1 MDLTDKTILIS
12 RTDSIGD
19 VILTLPM
26 CVWIKQTFP
35 NSKIIFLGDTYTRPI
50 LECLPEIDEIME
62 WSVLKQMPDANK
74 IDLLKS
80 KQIDVCIHVFP
91 RKEIA
96 SLAKR
101 AKIPTRVGTSHRAF
115 HLLTCNIRL
124 GFSRKNSDFHES
136 QLNFELLKPFG
147 IKTLPSL
154 EDISGWMKSFK
165 PVEVEL
171 PKNLAEDLKKPTK
184 KVILHPRSQG
194 SALEWPIEKYAI
206 VSGELLAQGY
216 SVYYTGTEQDGVYIR
231 SFIHH
236 HENCRDTTGKLTLAQ
251 LIYFISK
258 CDSLVACS
266 TGPLHIAGILELK
279 TIGLFSDK
287 RPIHPGRWKALGK
300 NVRILVNNGKLEH
313 SKIKAMN
320 SIEQIESSRVIE
332 ALLDDEDF
340 ALDY

>member
-1 MDLTDKTILIS
+1 MDLNDKTILIS

-19 VILTLPM
+19 VVLTLPM
-26 CVWIKQTFP
+26 CVWIKKTYP
-35 NSKIIFLGDTYTRPI
+35 DSRIIFLGNTYTKPI
-50 LECLPEIDEIME
+50 LECLPEIDEILE
-62 WSVLKQMPDANK
+62 WAKLQEMPDSNK

-80 KQIDVCIHVFP
+80 RKIDVCIHVFP

-96 SLAKR
+96 SLARK
-101 AKIPTRVGTSHRAF
+101 AKIPTRVGTSHRGF
-115 HLLTCNIRL
+115 HLLNCNIRL

-147 IKTLPSL
+147 IKTLPTL
-154 EDISGWMKSFK
+154 TEITEWMRSFR
-165 PVEVEL
+165 PVETEL
-171 PKNLAEDLKKPTK
+171 PKNLKEDLKKPTK

-206 VSGELLAQGY
+206 VAGELLAKGY

-251 LIYFISK
+251 LVCFISK
-258 CDSLVACS
+258 CDALVACS
-266 TGPLHIAGILELK
+266 TGPLHLAGVLGLK
-279 TIGLFSDK
+279 TIGLFSEQ
-287 RPIHPGRWKALGK
+287 RPIHPGRWKALGPD
-300 NVRILVNNGKLEH
+300 VHILVTNGKLEN
-313 SKIKAMN
+313 SKIKSMN

-332 ALLDDEDF
+332 VLID
-340 ALDY
+340 